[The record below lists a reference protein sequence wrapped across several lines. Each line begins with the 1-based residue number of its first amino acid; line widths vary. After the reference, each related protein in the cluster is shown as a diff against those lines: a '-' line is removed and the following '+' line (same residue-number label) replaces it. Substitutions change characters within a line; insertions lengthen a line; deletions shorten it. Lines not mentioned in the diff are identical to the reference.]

1 MKSLNSNGFWL
12 LEACIAEG
20 WSIVSVKVSRGILA
34 ASLLMVLAGCNAG
47 NPGGVLG
54 SAADKPA
61 ATPAAA
67 PVAAAVQGF
76 CPPITLRDGTAY
88 YRTYAKGAKDD
99 PSKVVY
105 QASLADT
112 TRSCTRS
119 ETGLT
124 ITAMVQGRLVAGP
137 EGKAGQV
144 MLPIRVA
151 VTNGDAVFYS
161 ELTQFPVTLADVAQ
175 ASQFVFTKDVPV
187 PGDVGGLTKVHIGFD
202 EGPVKKKK

>member
-1 MKSLNSNGFWL
+1 MAFGF
-12 LEACIAEG
+12 LEASNAEG
-20 WSIVSVKVSRGILA
+20 VSIVSVMVSRGVLA

-54 SAADKPA
+54 SAADKPS
-61 ATPAAA
+61 ATPVADPAASA
-67 PVAAAVQGF
+67 AAAVQGF

-88 YRTYAKGAKDD
+88 HRVFAKGAKDD
-99 PSKVVY
+99 ASKIIY

-119 ETGLT
+119 ETGMT

-151 VTNGDAVFYS
+151 VTDGETVVYS
-161 ELTQFPVTLADVAQ
+161 ELTQFPVTLTDIAQ
-175 ASQFVFTKDVPV
+175 ASQFVFTKEVPV
-187 PGDVGGLTKVHIGFD
+187 PATVSGLTKVHIGFD

>member
-1 MKSLNSNGFWL
+1 MAFGF
-12 LEACIAEG
+12 LEASNAEG
-20 WSIVSVKVSRGILA
+20 VSIVSVMVSRGVLA
-34 ASLLMVLAGCNAG
+34 ASLLMVLSGCNAG

-61 ATPAAA
+61 AAPAADPA
-67 PVAAAVQGF
+67 ANVAAAVQGF

-88 YRTYAKGAKDD
+88 HRVYAKGAKDD
-99 PSKVVY
+99 ATKIVY

-119 ETGLT
+119 ETGMT

-144 MLPIRVA
+144 TLPIRVA
-151 VTNGDAVFYS
+151 VTDGDKVIYS
-161 ELTQFPVTLADVAQ
+161 ELTQFPVTLTDVAQ

-187 PGDVGGLTKVHIGFD
+187 PPDVGGLTKVHVGFD

>member
-1 MKSLNSNGFWL
+1 MAFGF
-12 LEACIAEG
+12 LEASNAEG
-20 WSIVSVKVSRGILA
+20 VSIVSVMVSRGVLA
-34 ASLLMVLAGCNAG
+34 ASLLMVLSGCNAG

-54 SAADKPA
+54 SAADKPTA
-61 ATPAAA
+61 APAADPA
-67 PVAAAVQGF
+67 ANVAAAVQGF

-88 YRTYAKGAKDD
+88 HRVYAKGAKDD
-99 PSKVVY
+99 ATKIVY

-119 ETGLT
+119 ETGMT

-151 VTNGDAVFYS
+151 VTDGDKVIYS
-161 ELTQFPVTLADVAQ
+161 ELTQFPVTLTDVAQ

-187 PGDVGGLTKVHIGFD
+187 PGDVGGLTKVHVGFD

>member
-1 MKSLNSNGFWL
+1 MAFGF
-12 LEACIAEG
+12 LEASNAEG
-20 WSIVSVKVSRGILA
+20 VSIVSVMVSRGVLA
-34 ASLLMVLAGCNAG
+34 ASLLMVLSGCNAG

-61 ATPAAA
+61 ATPAADPA
-67 PVAAAVQGF
+67 ANVAAAVQGF

-88 YRTYAKGAKDD
+88 HRVYAKGAKDD
-99 PSKVVY
+99 ATKIVY

-119 ETGLT
+119 ETGMT

-151 VTNGDAVFYS
+151 VTDGDKVIYS

-187 PGDVGGLTKVHIGFD
+187 PQDVGGLTKVHVGFD
-202 EGPVKKKK
+202 EGPVKKK

>member
-1 MKSLNSNGFWL
+1 MAFGF
-12 LEACIAEG
+12 LEASNAEG
-20 WSIVSVKVSRGILA
+20 VSIVSVMVSRGVLA
-34 ASLLMVLAGCNAG
+34 ASLLMVLSGCNAG

-54 SAADKPA
+54 SAADKPT
-61 ATPAAA
+61 ATPVADPAANA
-67 PVAAAVQGF
+67 AAAVQGF

-88 YRTYAKGAKDD
+88 HRVYAKGAKDD
-99 PSKVVY
+99 ATKIVY

-119 ETGLT
+119 ETGMT

-151 VTNGDAVFYS
+151 VTDGDKVIYS
-161 ELTQFPVTLADVAQ
+161 ELTQFPVTLTDVAQ

-187 PGDVGGLTKVHIGFD
+187 PGDVGGLTKVHVGFD

>member
-1 MKSLNSNGFWL
+1 MAFGF
-12 LEACIAEG
+12 LEASNAEG
-20 WSIVSVKVSRGILA
+20 GSIVSVMVSRGVLA

-47 NPGGVLG
+47 NPGGALG
-54 SAADKPA
+54 SAADKPS
-61 ATPAAA
+61 ATPAAT
-67 PVAAAVQGF
+67 AAAVQGF

-88 YRTYAKGAKDD
+88 HRVYAKGAKDD
-99 PSKVVY
+99 ATKIVY

-119 ETGLT
+119 ETGMT

-151 VTNGDAVFYS
+151 VTDGEKVVYS
-161 ELTQFPVTLADVAQ
+161 ELTQFPVTLVDVAQ
-175 ASQFVFTKDVPV
+175 ASQFVFTKEVPV
-187 PGDVGGLTKVHIGFD
+187 PPDVSGIAKVHVGFD
-202 EGPVKKKK
+202 EGPVKKK

>member
-1 MKSLNSNGFWL
+1 MAFGF
-12 LEACIAEG
+12 LEASNAEG
-20 WSIVSVKVSRGILA
+20 VSIVSVMVSRGVLA
-34 ASLLMVLAGCNAG
+34 ASLLMVLSGCNAG

-61 ATPAAA
+61 ATPAADPTA
-67 PVAAAVQGF
+67 NVAAAVQGF

-88 YRTYAKGAKDD
+88 HRVYAKGAKDD
-99 PSKVVY
+99 ATKIVY

-119 ETGLT
+119 ETGMT

-151 VTNGDAVFYS
+151 VTDGDKVIYS

-187 PGDVGGLTKVHIGFD
+187 PQDVGGLTKVHVGFD

>member
-1 MKSLNSNGFWL
+1 M
-12 LEACIAEG
+12 
-20 WSIVSVKVSRGILA
+20 KVSRGILA

-61 ATPAAA
+61 ATPAASS
-67 PVAAAVQGF
+67 AAAVQGF

-99 PSKVVY
+99 PTKVIY

-112 TRSCTRS
+112 TRSCARS
-119 ETGLT
+119 ETTLT

-137 EGKAGQV
+137 EGKAGPV
-144 MLPIRVA
+144 TLPIRVA
-151 VTNGDAVFYS
+151 VTDGDKVLYS

-175 ASQFVFTKDVPV
+175 ATQFVFTKDVAV
-187 PGDVGGLTKVHIGFD
+187 PGDLGGLVKVHIGFD
-202 EGPVKKKK
+202 EGPVKK

>member
-1 MKSLNSNGFWL
+1 MAFGF
-12 LEACIAEG
+12 LEASNAEG
-20 WSIVSVKVSRGILA
+20 VSIVSVMVSRGVLA
-34 ASLLMVLAGCNAG
+34 ASLLMVLSGCNAG

-54 SAADKPA
+54 SAADKPTA
-61 ATPAAA
+61 APAADPA
-67 PVAAAVQGF
+67 ANVAAAVQGF

-88 YRTYAKGAKDD
+88 HRVYAKGAKDD
-99 PSKVVY
+99 ATKIVY

-119 ETGLT
+119 ETGMT

-144 MLPIRVA
+144 TLPIRVA
-151 VTNGDAVFYS
+151 VTDGDKVIYS
-161 ELTQFPVTLADVAQ
+161 ELTQFPVTLTDVAQ

-187 PGDVGGLTKVHIGFD
+187 PPDVGGLTKVHVGFD

>member
-1 MKSLNSNGFWL
+1 MAFGF
-12 LEACIAEG
+12 LEASNAEG
-20 WSIVSVKVSRGILA
+20 VSIVSVMVSRGVLA
-34 ASLLMVLAGCNAG
+34 ASLLMVLSGCNAG

-61 ATPAAA
+61 AAPAADPA
-67 PVAAAVQGF
+67 ANVAAAVQGF

-88 YRTYAKGAKDD
+88 HRVYAKGAKDD
-99 PSKVVY
+99 ATKIVY

-119 ETGLT
+119 ETGMT

-151 VTNGDAVFYS
+151 VTDGDKVIYS
-161 ELTQFPVTLADVAQ
+161 ELTQFPVTLTDVAQ

-187 PGDVGGLTKVHIGFD
+187 PPDVGGLTKVHVGFD

>member
-1 MKSLNSNGFWL
+1 MAFGFDGASN
-12 LEACIAEG
+12 AEG
-20 WSIVSVKVSRGILA
+20 VSIVSVMVSRGVLA
-34 ASLLMVLAGCNAG
+34 ASLLMVLSGCNAG

-54 SAADKPA
+54 SAADKPS
-61 ATPAAA
+61 ATPATA
-67 PVAAAVQGF
+67 PAQNVAAAVQGF

-88 YRTYAKGAKDD
+88 HRVYAKGAKDD
-99 PSKVVY
+99 ASKVVY

-119 ETGLT
+119 ETT
-124 ITAMVQGRLVAGP
+124 INITAMVQGRLVAGP

-151 VTNGDAVFYS
+151 VTDGEKVVYS
-161 ELTQFPVTLADVAQ
+161 ELTQFPVTLTDVAQ
-175 ASQFVFTKDVPV
+175 ASQFVFTKDVPI
-187 PGDVGGLTKVHIGFD
+187 PPDVSGLTKVHIGFD

>member
-1 MKSLNSNGFWL
+1 MAFGF
-12 LEACIAEG
+12 LEASNAEG
-20 WSIVSVKVSRGILA
+20 VSIVSVMVSRGVLA
-34 ASLLMVLAGCNAG
+34 ASLLMVLSGCNAG

-61 ATPAAA
+61 ATPAADPA
-67 PVAAAVQGF
+67 ANVAAAVQGF

-88 YRTYAKGAKDD
+88 HRVYAKGAKDD
-99 PSKVVY
+99 ATKIVY

-119 ETGLT
+119 ETGMT

-151 VTNGDAVFYS
+151 VTDGDKVIYS
-161 ELTQFPVTLADVAQ
+161 ELTQFPVTLTDVAQ

-187 PGDVGGLTKVHIGFD
+187 PPDVGGLTKVHVGFD

>member
-1 MKSLNSNGFWL
+1 MAFGF
-12 LEACIAEG
+12 LEASNAEG
-20 WSIVSVKVSRGILA
+20 VSIVSVMVSRGVLA
-34 ASLLMVLAGCNAG
+34 ASLLMVLSGCNAG

-54 SAADKPA
+54 SAADKPTA
-61 ATPAAA
+61 APAASPA
-67 PVAAAVQGF
+67 ADAAAAVQGF

-88 YRTYAKGAKDD
+88 HRVYAKGAKDD
-99 PSKVVY
+99 ATKIVY

-119 ETGLT
+119 ETGMT

-151 VTNGDAVFYS
+151 VTDGETVVYS

-187 PGDVGGLTKVHIGFD
+187 PGNVSGLTKVHVGFD
-202 EGPVKKKK
+202 EGPVKKK

>member
-1 MKSLNSNGFWL
+1 MAFGF
-12 LEACIAEG
+12 LEASNAEG
-20 WSIVSVKVSRGILA
+20 VSIVSVMVSRGVLA
-34 ASLLMVLAGCNAG
+34 ASLLMVLSGCNAG

-61 ATPAAA
+61 ATPAADPA
-67 PVAAAVQGF
+67 ANVAAAVQGF

-88 YRTYAKGAKDD
+88 HRVYAKGAKDD
-99 PSKVVY
+99 ATKIVY

-119 ETGLT
+119 ETGMT

-151 VTNGDAVFYS
+151 VTDGDKVIYS

-187 PGDVGGLTKVHIGFD
+187 PQDVGGLTKVHVGFD

>member
-1 MKSLNSNGFWL
+1 M
-12 LEACIAEG
+12 
-20 WSIVSVKVSRGILA
+20 SVMVSRGVLA
-34 ASLLMVLAGCNAG
+34 ASLLMVLSGCNAG

-61 ATPAAA
+61 ATPAADPA
-67 PVAAAVQGF
+67 ANVAAAVQGF

-88 YRTYAKGAKDD
+88 HRVYAKGAKDD
-99 PSKVVY
+99 ATKIVY

-119 ETGLT
+119 ETGMT

-151 VTNGDAVFYS
+151 VTDGDKVIYS

-187 PGDVGGLTKVHIGFD
+187 PQDVGGLTKVHIGFD

>member
-1 MKSLNSNGFWL
+1 M
-12 LEACIAEG
+12 
-20 WSIVSVKVSRGILA
+20 SVMVSRGVLA
-34 ASLLMVLAGCNAG
+34 ASLLMVLSGCNAG

-61 ATPAAA
+61 AAPAADPA
-67 PVAAAVQGF
+67 ANVAAAVQGF

-88 YRTYAKGAKDD
+88 HRVYAKGAKDD
-99 PSKVVY
+99 ATKIVY

-119 ETGLT
+119 ETGMT

-151 VTNGDAVFYS
+151 VTDGDKVIYS
-161 ELTQFPVTLADVAQ
+161 ELTQFPVTLTDVAQ

-187 PGDVGGLTKVHIGFD
+187 PPDVGGLTKVHVGFD

>member
-1 MKSLNSNGFWL
+1 MN
-12 LEACIAEG
+12 
-20 WSIVSVKVSRGILA
+20 VSRRILA
-34 ASLLMVLAGCNAG
+34 ASLLVVLSGCNAG

-61 ATPAAA
+61 ATPAASQA
-67 PVAAAVQGF
+67 PAVQGY
-76 CPPITLRDGTAY
+76 CPVIALRDGTAY
-88 YRTYAKGAKDD
+88 HRVYAKGAKDD
-99 PSKVVY
+99 PAKVVY

-112 TRSCTRS
+112 TRSCVRS
-119 ETGLT
+119 ETALT

-151 VTNGDAVFYS
+151 VTDGDEVLYS

-175 ASQFVFTKDVPV
+175 ATQFVFTKDVPV
-187 PGDVGGLTKVHIGFD
+187 PADVGTLVKVHIGFD
-202 EGPVKKKK
+202 EGPVKKK

>member
-1 MKSLNSNGFWL
+1 MAFGF
-12 LEACIAEG
+12 LEASNAEG
-20 WSIVSVKVSRGILA
+20 VSIVSVMVSRGVLA
-34 ASLLMVLAGCNAG
+34 ASLLMVLSGCNAG

-61 ATPAAA
+61 ATPAADPA
-67 PVAAAVQGF
+67 ANVAAAVQGF

-88 YRTYAKGAKDD
+88 HRVYAKGAKDD
-99 PSKVVY
+99 ATKIVY

-119 ETGLT
+119 ETGMT

-151 VTNGDAVFYS
+151 VTDGDKVIYS

-187 PGDVGGLTKVHIGFD
+187 PQDVGGLTKVHIGFD

>member
-1 MKSLNSNGFWL
+1 MAFGF
-12 LEACIAEG
+12 LEASNAEG
-20 WSIVSVKVSRGILA
+20 VSIVSVMVSRGVLA
-34 ASLLMVLAGCNAG
+34 ASLLMVLSGCNAG

-61 ATPAAA
+61 ATPAADPA
-67 PVAAAVQGF
+67 ATVAAAVQGF

-99 PSKVVY
+99 ATKIVY

-119 ETGLT
+119 ETGMT

-151 VTNGDAVFYS
+151 VTDGETVVYS

-187 PGDVGGLTKVHIGFD
+187 PGTVSGLTKVHVGFD

>member
-1 MKSLNSNGFWL
+1 M
-12 LEACIAEG
+12 
-20 WSIVSVKVSRGILA
+20 SVMVSRGVLA
-34 ASLLMVLAGCNAG
+34 ASLLMVLSGCNAG

-54 SAADKPA
+54 SAADKPTA
-61 ATPAAA
+61 APAASPA
-67 PVAAAVQGF
+67 ADAAAAVQGF

-88 YRTYAKGAKDD
+88 HRTYAKGAKDD
-99 PSKVVY
+99 ATKIVY

-119 ETGLT
+119 ETGMT

-151 VTNGDAVFYS
+151 VTDGETVVYS

-187 PGDVGGLTKVHIGFD
+187 PGNVSGLTKVHVGFD
-202 EGPVKKKK
+202 EGPVKKK

>member
-1 MKSLNSNGFWL
+1 MAFGF
-12 LEACIAEG
+12 LEASNAEG
-20 WSIVSVKVSRGILA
+20 VSIVSVMVSRGVLA
-34 ASLLMVLAGCNAG
+34 ASLLMVLSGCNAG

-61 ATPAAA
+61 ATPAADPA
-67 PVAAAVQGF
+67 ANVAAAVQGF
-76 CPPITLRDGTAY
+76 CPPITLREGTAY
-88 YRTYAKGAKDD
+88 HRVYAKGAKDD
-99 PSKVVY
+99 ATKIVY

-119 ETGLT
+119 ETGMT

-151 VTNGDAVFYS
+151 VTDGDKVIYS
-161 ELTQFPVTLADVAQ
+161 ELTQFPVTLTDVAQ

-187 PGDVGGLTKVHIGFD
+187 PPDVGGLTKVHVGFD

>member
-1 MKSLNSNGFWL
+1 MAFGF
-12 LEACIAEG
+12 LEASNAEG
-20 WSIVSVKVSRGILA
+20 VSIVSVMVSRGVLA
-34 ASLLMVLAGCNAG
+34 ASLLMVLSGCNAG

-61 ATPAAA
+61 ATPAADPA
-67 PVAAAVQGF
+67 NVAAAVQGF

-88 YRTYAKGAKDD
+88 HRVYAKGAKDD
-99 PSKVVY
+99 ATKIVY

-119 ETGLT
+119 ETGMT

-151 VTNGDAVFYS
+151 VTDGDKVIYS
-161 ELTQFPVTLADVAQ
+161 ELTQFPVTLTDVAQ

-187 PGDVGGLTKVHIGFD
+187 PPDVGGLTKVHVGFD